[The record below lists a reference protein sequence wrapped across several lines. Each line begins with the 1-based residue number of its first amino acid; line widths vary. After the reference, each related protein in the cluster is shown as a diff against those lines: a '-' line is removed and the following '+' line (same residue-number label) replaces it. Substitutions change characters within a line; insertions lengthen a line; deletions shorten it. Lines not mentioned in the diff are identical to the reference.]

1 MATPPRARGRGE
13 DRPRMGE
20 INVGEINALAA
31 LDALLAL
38 DALDA
43 LEARSSDWQTR
54 GDASSGGSTSPLPSA
69 P

>member
-1 MATPPRARGRGE
+1 
-13 DRPRMGE
+13 MGE